1 MHHVDGDGE
10 KRQPPQ
16 VSPARPF
23 ATEDI
28 RREQENHEN
37 DGESEPDPGPCEVE
51 PSEHGT
57 ILTGPDARGNVYGV
71 NISTIVLIPGA
82 GGDAFFWYRVAP
94 ILRNA
99 GFDVVTPELPS
110 GDESAGIDEY
120 ADAVV
125 TAVGERRGLAVVGQ
139 SLGAFT
145 AAAVCERVP
154 VELLVFVAGMIPKP
168 GETAGEWW
176 GATGQSAAQ
185 RAYDLLEGRDPDAG
199 MDTVTTFLHDVPPA
213 VLAEVL
219 AAGDPLQT
227 MTPFD
232 TPFTATAWQSVPTRA
247 IAGKL
252 DRMFPLPFMR
262 ELVRERLGFEPD
274 VIDSGHC
281 AAFSRPGDLAR
292 LILGYL

>member
-1 MHHVDGDGE
+1 M
-10 KRQPPQ
+10 
-16 VSPARPF
+16 
-23 ATEDI
+23 
-28 RREQENHEN
+28 
-37 DGESEPDPGPCEVE
+37 
-51 PSEHGT
+51 
-57 ILTGPDARGNVYGV
+57 TGRGIRGNVYGV
-71 NISTIVLIPGA
+71 NIFTIVLVPGA
-82 GGDAFFWYRVAP
+82 GGDAFFWYRVVP
-94 ILRNA
+94 ILREA

-120 ADAVV
+120 TDAVV
-125 TAVGERRGLAVVGQ
+125 AAVGERRGLAVVGQ

-145 AAAVCERVP
+145 AAAVCERLP

-176 GATGQSAAQ
+176 DATGQAAAQ
-185 RAYDLLEGRDPDAG
+185 RAYDILEGRNPGGG
-199 MDTVTTFLHDVPPA
+199 MDTVTTFLHDVPPT

-219 AAGDPLQT
+219 AAGEPAQS
-227 MTPFD
+227 MTPFE
-232 TPFTATAWQSVPTRA
+232 TPFTATAWQSVPIRA

-262 ELVRERLGFEPD
+262 ELVRDRLGFEPD

-292 LILGYL
+292 LIMSYA